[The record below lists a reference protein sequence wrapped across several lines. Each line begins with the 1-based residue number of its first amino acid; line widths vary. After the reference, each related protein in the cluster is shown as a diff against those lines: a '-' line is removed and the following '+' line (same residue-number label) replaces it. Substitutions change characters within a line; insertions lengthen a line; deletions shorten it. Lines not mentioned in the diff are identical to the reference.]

1 MGLIEKT
8 GFMIWLFFN
17 IADILNLP
25 QALRTMGYLH
35 LVHCRKIVTNVALY
49 TLTVVQ

>member
-1 MGLIEKT
+1 
-8 GFMIWLFFN
+8 MIWLFFS
-17 IADILNLP
+17 IADILNLLP

-49 TLTVVQ
+49 ELTMVQ